1 MFVMIHELEI
11 ATLRVLQL
19 QDCILVKRQELLRLR
34 PSIKF
39 FCLFSHRLKNLLH
52 NNAVLIAEI
61 KWIIEQEKVIGQ
73 SLIQM
78 MRIYIIQNK
87 VFLVSAP
94 FFTTVKPGN
103 QKRLKKNYAKTKF
116 TFYYYLFFLYSL
128 TFLYLGMCTMLPWN
142 FLISI
147 SAFWNYKFRN
157 VDLNSTSP
165 DMSLDIIRTNH
176 TSIFIPQMAAD
187 IPVPLPVIKPTEI
200 QESFPSYLAIGNYK
214 NSVKKIF

>member
-1 MFVMIHELEI
+1 MDNRAGEGYRAVINLDDAYIYNLEQGFSCVS
-11 ATLRVLQL
+11 T
-19 QDCILVKRQELLRLR
+19 
-34 PSIKF
+34 F
-39 FCLFSHRLKNLLH
+39 FYYSQTRKLEAF
-52 NNAVLIAEI
+52 E
-61 KWIIEQEKVIGQ
+61 
-73 SLIQM
+73 
-78 MRIYIIQNK
+78 
-87 VFLVSAP
+87 
-94 FFTTVKPGN
+94 
-103 QKRLKKNYAKTKF
+103 KKNYVKTKF